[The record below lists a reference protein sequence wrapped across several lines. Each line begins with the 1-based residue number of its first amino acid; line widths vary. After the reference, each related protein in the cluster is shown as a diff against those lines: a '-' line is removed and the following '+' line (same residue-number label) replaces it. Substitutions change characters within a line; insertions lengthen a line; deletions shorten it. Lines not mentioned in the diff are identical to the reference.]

1 VIDALPLLEPKS
13 RVGQSSR
20 WNYAGYFGGR
30 PPVVRSKNV
39 SLLLYARAFM
49 WFHKIADFRQAE
61 MQLLYIKNP
70 GKEIRSQHLQII
82 EILIREGKE
91 IVRRIHASGGLIK
104 PANGFSLQDIQ
115 SSIEELQNTQLQWSG
130 SMSKNRKEEILKDIF
145 DAPQ

>member
-13 RVGQSSR
+13 RTGQDSR

-30 PPVVRSKNV
+30 SPLVRSKNV

-61 MQLLYIKNP
+61 MHLLYIKNP
-70 GKEIRSQHLQII
+70 GKEVRSQHLQII
-82 EILIREGKE
+82 EILIHEGKE

-104 PANGFSLQDIQ
+104 TANGFSLQDIQ